1 MVEHERHT
9 LRLGRRGAGRVDAA
23 EDVDGPRAVRHPV
36 GRQQLA
42 DERRAGLV
50 RDVMRSLDWWNLM
63 PHIVADA
70 GRRQDLPQ
78 NRSVSYFDLK
88 KAGELDGG

>member
-1 MVEHERHT
+1 MF
-9 LRLGRRGAGRVDAA
+9 
-23 EDVDGPRAVRHPV
+23 
-36 GRQQLA
+36 
-42 DERRAGLV
+42 
-50 RDVMRSLDWWNLM
+50 MRSLDWWNRM

-88 KAGELDGG
+88 KAGELGGG